1 MSEMTMQS
9 QTLGASNVQN
19 MGRKCWVFLK
29 TGLVRKKRK
38 THENNVPEKVI
49 LSSLKVRSQSADKT
63 IHIKH

>member
-19 MGRKCWVFLK
+19 RGRKCWVFLK
-29 TGLVRKKRK
+29 TGLIRKKRK
-38 THENNVPEKVI
+38 PHENNVPEKVI